1 MAKQGTISYC
11 EYVSILDKNNI
22 HKIYHDN
29 EYGFPIQDDNELFG
43 RLILE
48 INQAGL
54 SWETILKK
62 QSNFRVAFSKFDI
75 KKIAKYDDI
84 EINRLLSDR
93 SIIRNKLKIRSIIF
107 NAKQVISIQR
117 KFGSL
122 QNWLNNNKTKT
133 IDEWIALFKITF
145 KFTGREITK
154 EFLLSTG
161 LLKGAH
167 TENCPI
173 NNKIQKIILATD
185 INSLFFLSNI

>member
-1 MAKQGTISYC
+1 MAKQGPISYC
-11 EYVSILDKNNI
+11 DYVSILDKNNI

-62 QSNFRVAFSKFDI
+62 QNNFRIAFSRFDI
-75 KKIAKYDDI
+75 KKIAKYDEI
-84 EINRLLSDR
+84 EINRLLNDQ
-93 SIIRNKLKIRSIIF
+93 SIIRNKLKIRSVIF
-107 NAKQVISIQR
+107 NAKQTISIQK
-117 KFGSL
+117 KFGSF
-122 QNWLNNNKTKT
+122 QNWLINNKTKK
-133 IDEWIALFKITF
+133 IDEWITLFKTTF

-161 LLKGAH
+161 FLKGAH
-167 TENCPI
+167 TKNCPI
-173 NNKIQKIILATD
+173 NNKIQKTILTT
-185 INSLFFLSNI
+185 NI